1 MKTIAFYNFKGGV
14 GSTTLAGHTCFHA
27 AERGIHVV
35 GASLG
40 HTHDLQRWTMRAS
53 LPWHDA
59 LEGLP
64 TTCDLLVLD
73 VHSHA
78 SCVDVLKP
86 DLWVMPMCN
95 RTAYENAERI
105 MPSLSGPA
113 LWVWSRGNVWRDE
126 VPAHLRAQVSMA
138 SVAIPNSRA
147 IAETAETCSPAW
159 ATRLGARSP
168 GAHALQALIADLLA
182 RVDMPTPT
190 APRRKG
196 SPTAGRTRGRGDR
209 EHAA

>member
-27 AERGIHVV
+27 AECGIHVV

-78 SCVDVLKP
+78 SCVDILKP

-138 SVAIPNSRA
+138 PVAIPNSRA

-209 EHAA
+209 ERAA